1 MTRRT
6 HKTKLSRQMTV
17 AQFENGYWYTP
28 ELRRFAQS
36 CGIRCASKLRK
47 YELEAAVIGLLRSG
61 EAPEPARKIGH
72 AAAVADS
79 EKGLRPGLPIVR
91 FRNDPVTWD
100 FIEREVRKLAPEMK
114 RRTGAKYRLNRWRES
129 QIAAGNRITYRDLIA
144 EYVRLSAPATSLAPV
159 PQVRYVNFVRDYFA
173 NERGATWKG
182 MLRAWTA
189 VNTLDAPKDYRSWKA
204 SWK

>member
-6 HKTKLSRQMTV
+6 HETKLSRQMTV

-36 CGIRCASKLRK
+36 CGIPHASKLRK
-47 YELEAAVIGLLRSG
+47 DELEAAVIELLGLGKVSG
-61 EAPEPARKIGH
+61 PARQIGP

-79 EKGLRPGLPIVR
+79 EKGLRPGLRIVK
-91 FRNDPVTWD
+91 FRNDPATWD
-100 FIEREVRKLAPEMK
+100 FIEREARKLVPGTK

-144 EYVRLSAPATSLAPV
+144 EYVRLSLPTTQFAPV

-173 NERGATWKG
+173 NEDAATWKG
-182 MLRAWTA
+182 MLSAWA
-189 VNTLDAPKDYRSWKA
+189 EVKRLDAPKNYRSWKA
-204 SWK
+204 SRK